1 MRLKKKKKILF
12 QPHHIHRDIHETEKN
27 QRASQKGED
36 LFVEKISL
44 SVNFLQG
51 NKIKQKKEQIIIKQS
66 NKTHKKEIIIPTE
79 IKVRIKTD
87 AKEGWSGC
95 SSEADAAVH

>member
-1 MRLKKKKKILF
+1 M
-12 QPHHIHRDIHETEKN
+12 
-27 QRASQKGED
+27 
-36 LFVEKISL
+36 
-44 SVNFLQG
+44 QG